1 MMTWKEIDESELE
14 DKARDYVRDSRRVQ
28 EENGMSKVRYRNENG
43 VLFRS
48 LRFWC
53 LLS

>member
-14 DKARDYVRDSRRVQ
+14 DEAVTMSEILEEFK
-28 EENGMSKVRYRNENG
+28 EENGMSKVRYRNENS